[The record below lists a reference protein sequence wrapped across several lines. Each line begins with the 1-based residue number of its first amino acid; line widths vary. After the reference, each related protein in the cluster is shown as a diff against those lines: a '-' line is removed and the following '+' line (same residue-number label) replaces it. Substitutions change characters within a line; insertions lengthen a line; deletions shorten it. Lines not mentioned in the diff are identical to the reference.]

1 MLIYNKSPNYQG
13 VFVFEFSELLR
24 CLSQDLRGF
33 DLYFRNNL
41 GGTAESLDHHN
52 NVRKDSI

>member
-1 MLIYNKSPNYQG
+1 MFLSLLNLYMLIYNKSPNYQG

-41 GGTAESLDHHN
+41 GGIA
-52 NVRKDSI
+52 